1 MNRPKR
7 VDGSN
12 LPSEALDALR
22 SSVKGKVVVKGQS
35 PEEEYRPL
43 LERWN
48 RMHIKEAN
56 IIVLPETEE
65 DVSTTVKFVAEH
77 NLDVAIS
84 SGRHTYS
91 GPSSGYG
98 LVIDMRNLR
107 KVSVDVDKMIAV
119 AQGGCIAGDVEA
131 ASEAVGLRPVM
142 GAVNATGCGGI
153 TTGGGIGNLSA
164 QYGLVADNLL
174 AARVALAD
182 GRIVVASDEENQD
195 LFWGIRGGGSNFGL
209 VTEFTYKLH
218 KADPQVYSGFFMF
231 SPDKL
236 DAYLELM
243 NVMNQDY
250 VMKSNGKLAVNGFL
264 AIMGGNAIP
273 GFLIWYDGPEEE
285 GKKFIQPLLDL
296 GPIYPGSGA
305 EMKPHTLTTDWKQFE
320 TMFPPQFNRLVG
332 TSTQIS
338 YPLSVDILKKT
349 VEKFKE
355 IVATHPENLSVSK
368 LLFDLRDYSK
378 IASIP
383 LDATAYANRRVGC
396 LIGIDLIWDNEELDK
411 EMMQVAKDFMSQ
423 VRAWIKEDNQQKG
436 IAEVGA
442 HVGATTLY
450 ALVTDG
456 DEKLVSVFGP
466 NLGKMKELKRK
477 YDPGM
482 MWDKWY
488 PVDPELPN

>member
-1 MNRPKR
+1 MGRSKR

-12 LPSEALDALR
+12 LSSETLDSLR
-22 SSVKGKVVVKGQS
+22 SSIKGKVVVKGQS

-56 IIVLPETEE
+56 IIVLPESEE
-65 DVSTTVKFVAEH
+65 DVSSTVKFVAEH
-77 NLDVAIS
+77 NLDVAIA

-98 LVIDMRNLR
+98 LIIDMRNLR
-107 KVSVDVDKMIAV
+107 KVSVDAEKMVAV
-119 AQGGCIAGDVEA
+119 AQGGSLAGDIESA
-131 ASEAVGLRPVM
+131 AEAVGLRPVM

-182 GRIVVASDEENQD
+182 GSIVVASEEENQD

-231 SPDKL
+231 PPDKV

-243 NVMNQDY
+243 NVMHQDY
-250 VMKSNGKLAVNGFL
+250 VMKSNGKFACNGFT
-264 AIMGGNAIP
+264 AIMGGNPIP
-273 GFLIWYDGPEEE
+273 GFLVWYDGPEEE
-285 GKKFIQPLLDL
+285 GKKYIQPLLDL

-305 EMKPHTLTTDWKQFE
+305 EMKRHTETTDWKQFE
-320 TMFPPQFNRLVG
+320 KMFPPQFNRLVG

-338 YPLSVDILKKT
+338 YPLSVDILKRT
-349 VEKFKE
+349 VQKFKE
-355 IVATHPENLSVSK
+355 VVATRPESLSVSK

-378 IASIP
+378 VASVP
-383 LDATAYANRRVGC
+383 LDATAYANRREGC
-396 LIGIDLIWDNEELDK
+396 LIAVDFIWDKEELDK
-411 EMMQVAKDFMSQ
+411 EMMQVTKDFIAE
-423 VRAWIKEDNQQKG
+423 VRDWIKQDNEQKG
-436 IAEVGA
+436 IADVGA
-442 HVGATTLY
+442 HVAATTLY
-450 ALVTDG
+450 ALVSDG

-466 NLGKMKELKRK
+466 NLGRMKELKKK

-488 PVDPELPN
+488 PVDPEV

>member
-1 MNRPKR
+1 MDRPKR

-12 LPSEALDALR
+12 LSAQDLDTLR

-56 IIVLPETEE
+56 IIVLPESEE
-65 DVSTTVKFVAEH
+65 DVSSTIKFVAEH
-77 NLDVAIS
+77 NLDVAIA

-98 LVIDMRNLR
+98 LIIDMRNLR
-107 KVSVDVDKMIAV
+107 KVSVDVEKQTAV
-119 AQGGCIAGDVEA
+119 AQGGSLAGDIEA
-131 ASEAVGLRPVM
+131 AAEDVGLRPVM

-182 GRIVVASDEENQD
+182 GTIVVASDEENPD

-218 KADPQVYSGFFMF
+218 KADPFVYSGFFMF
-231 SPDKL
+231 SSDKI
-236 DAYLELM
+236 DACIDLM
-243 NVMNQDY
+243 NVLHLDY
-250 VMKSNGKLAVNGFL
+250 IMKSNGKFACTGLT
-264 AIMGGNAIP
+264 AIMGGNVIP
-273 GFLIWYDGPEEE
+273 GFLVWYDGPEEE
-285 GKKFIQPLLDL
+285 GKKYIKPILDL

-305 EMKPHTLTTDWKQFE
+305 EVKRHTETTDWKQFE
-320 TMFPPQFNRLVG
+320 KMFPPEFNRLVG
-332 TSTQIS
+332 TTTQVS
-338 YPLSVDILKKT
+338 YPISTDIIKRT
-349 VEKFKE
+349 VQRFQE
-355 IVATHPENLSVSK
+355 IVATRPENLSVSK
-368 LLFDLRDYSK
+368 LMFDLRDYSK
-378 IASIP
+378 VTSVP
-383 LDATAYANRRVGC
+383 LDATAYANRREGC
-396 LIGIDLIWDNEELDK
+396 LIAVDLIWDQEELDK
-411 EMMQVAKDFMSQ
+411 EMMQITKDFITQ
-423 VRAWIKEDNQQKG
+423 VRAWVKEDNEQKG
-436 IAEVGA
+436 VADVGA

-450 ALVTDG
+450 ALVSDG
-456 DEKLVSVFGP
+456 DEKLASVFGS
-466 NLGKMKELKRK
+466 NLGRMKELKRK

-488 PVDPELPN
+488 PVSPDAN